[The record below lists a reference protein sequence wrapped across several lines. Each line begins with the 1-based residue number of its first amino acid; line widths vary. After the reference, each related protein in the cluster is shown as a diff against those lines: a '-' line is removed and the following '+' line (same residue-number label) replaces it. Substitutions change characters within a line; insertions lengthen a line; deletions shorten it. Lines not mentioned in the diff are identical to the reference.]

1 MLAFNLFATEGG
13 LFDINATLP
22 LMAIQVVVL
31 TYLLNS
37 LFFKPVGKV
46 VEKREEYVK
55 NNITAAKNKLAE
67 VEKLEADLLNQL
79 QKARSEAVKIV
90 NEAEQDSE
98 KLYQEA
104 IDLANNEAN
113 ASKEK
118 ARLEIEN
125 QTSSARKQLLQQAD
139 DLSELI
145 VNRLIPVSYTH
156 LTLPT
161 TR

>member
-1 MLAFNLFATEGG
+1 MLASTIFATEGG

-22 LMAIQVVVL
+22 LMAIQVVIL

-46 VEKREEYVK
+46 VEKRENYVTTS
-55 NNITAAKNKLAE
+55 ITEAKSKLAE

-79 QKARSEAVKIV
+79 QKARSEAAKIV
-90 NEAEQDSE
+90 NEAEKDSD
-98 KLYQEA
+98 KLFQEA
-104 IDLANNEAN
+104 LDLANNEAN

-125 QTSSARKQLLQQAD
+125 QTSSAREQLTKQAD

-145 VNRLIPVSYTH
+145 VNRLIQQQ
-156 LTLPT
+156 
-161 TR
+161 

>member
-1 MLAFNLFATEGG
+1 MLAFNLLATEGG

-22 LMAIQVVVL
+22 LMSIQLVVL

-125 QTSSARKQLLQQAD
+125 QTSSARKQLSQQAD

-145 VNRLIPVSYTH
+145 VNRLIQQK
-156 LTLPT
+156 
-161 TR
+161 

>member
-46 VEKREEYVK
+46 VEQREEYVK
-55 NNITAAKNKLAE
+55 SNITEAKNKLAE

-125 QTSSARKQLLQQAD
+125 QTSSARKQLLQEAD

-145 VNRLIPVSYTH
+145 VNRLIQQK
-156 LTLPT
+156 
-161 TR
+161 

>member
-1 MLAFNLFATEGG
+1 MLASFIFATEGG

-22 LMAIQVVVL
+22 LMAIQIVAL

-46 VEKREEYVK
+46 VEKREEFVK
-55 NNITAAKNKLAE
+55 SNISQAKIKLQE
-67 VEKLEADLLNQL
+67 VEKLEADLLSQL
-79 QKARSEAVKIV
+79 QIARSEALKIV
-90 NEAEQDSE
+90 NEAEKDSD

-104 IDLANNEAN
+104 IDLATNEAN

-125 QTSSARKQLLQQAD
+125 QTSSAREQLYKQAD

-145 VNRLIPVSYTH
+145 VNRLIQKK
-156 LTLPT
+156 
-161 TR
+161 

>member
-1 MLAFNLFATEGG
+1 MLFFNLFAAEGG

-145 VNRLIPVSYTH
+145 VNRLIQQK
-156 LTLPT
+156 
-161 TR
+161 

>member
-1 MLAFNLFATEGG
+1 MLASIILATEGG

-22 LMAIQVVVL
+22 LMAIQVVIL

-46 VEKREEYVK
+46 VEKREKYVTAS
-55 NNITAAKNKLAE
+55 ITEAKSKLAE

-79 QKARSEAVKIV
+79 QKARSEAAQIV
-90 NEAEQDSE
+90 NEAEKDSD
-98 KLYQEA
+98 KLFQEA
-104 IDLANNEAN
+104 LDLANNEAN

-125 QTSSARKQLLQQAD
+125 QTSSAREQLTKQAD

-145 VNRLIPVSYTH
+145 VNRLIQQQ
-156 LTLPT
+156 
-161 TR
+161 

>member
-1 MLAFNLFATEGG
+1 MLDSILLATEGG

-46 VEKREEYVK
+46 VEKRENFVTTS
-55 NNITAAKNKLAE
+55 ITEAKLKLDE

-79 QKARSEAVKIV
+79 QKARSEAAQIV
-90 NEAEQDSE
+90 NEAEKDSD
-98 KLYQEA
+98 KLFQEA
-104 IDLANNEAN
+104 LDLANNEAN

-125 QTSSARKQLLQQAD
+125 QTSSAREQLAKQAD

-145 VNRLIPVSYTH
+145 VNRLIQQQ
-156 LTLPT
+156 
-161 TR
+161 

>member
-98 KLYQEA
+98 KLYREA

-125 QTSSARKQLLQQAD
+125 QTSSAREQLSQQAEA
-139 DLSELI
+139 LSELI
-145 VNRLIPVSYTH
+145 VNRLIHQT
-156 LTLPT
+156 
-161 TR
+161 

>member
-1 MLAFNLFATEGG
+1 MLVSQIFATEGG

-46 VEKREEYVK
+46 VEKRENFVRS
-55 NNITAAKNKLAE
+55 NISEAKDKLAE
-67 VEKLEADLLNQL
+67 VEKLEADLQDRLL
-79 QKARSEAVKIV
+79 KARSEALKIV
-90 NEAEQDSE
+90 NEAEKDSD

-104 IDLANNEAN
+104 IELAMKEAN
-113 ASKEK
+113 ASKEN

-125 QTSSARKQLLQQAD
+125 QTSSAREQLKKQAD

-145 VNRLIPVSYTH
+145 VNRLIHQT
-156 LTLPT
+156 
-161 TR
+161 

>member
-1 MLAFNLFATEGG
+1 MFVSHLFATEGG

-46 VEKREEYVK
+46 VEKREEFVRG
-55 NNITAAKNKLAE
+55 NITEAKKKLAE
-67 VEKLEADLLNQL
+67 VEKLEADLQNQL
-79 QKARSEAVKIV
+79 LEARSEAAQIV
-90 NEAEQDSE
+90 NEAEKDSE
-98 KLYQEA
+98 KLYKEA

-113 ASKEK
+113 TSKEN

-125 QTSSARKQLLQQAD
+125 QTSSAREQLSQQAD
-139 DLSELI
+139 ALSELI
-145 VNRLIPVSYTH
+145 VNRLIHQT
-156 LTLPT
+156 
-161 TR
+161 

>member
-125 QTSSARKQLLQQAD
+125 QTSSARKQLSQQAD

-145 VNRLIPVSYTH
+145 VNRLIQQK
-156 LTLPT
+156 
-161 TR
+161 

>member
-1 MLAFNLFATEGG
+1 MFVSYLFATEGG

-46 VEKREEYVK
+46 VEKREEFVRG
-55 NNITAAKNKLAE
+55 NITEAKKKLAE
-67 VEKLEADLLNQL
+67 IETLEAELQNQL
-79 QKARSEAVKIV
+79 LEARSEAAQIV
-90 NEAEQDSE
+90 NEAEKDSD

-104 IDLANNEAN
+104 IELANSEAN
-113 ASKEK
+113 ASKEN

-125 QTSSARKQLLQQAD
+125 QTSSAREQLSKQAEN
-139 DLSELI
+139 LSELI
-145 VNRLIPVSYTH
+145 VNRLIH
-156 LTLPT
+156 QK
-161 TR
+161 

>member
-1 MLAFNLFATEGG
+1 MLADFIFATEGG

-46 VEKREEYVK
+46 VEKREKYVTT
-55 NNITAAKNKLAE
+55 NINEAKNKLVE
-67 VEKLEADLLNQL
+67 VEKLESDLLNQL

-90 NEAEQDSE
+90 NQAEKDSD

-104 IDLANNEAN
+104 IELANNEAN

-125 QTSSARKQLLQQAD
+125 QISAAREKLTSQSD

-145 VNRLIPVSYTH
+145 VKRLIQQT
-156 LTLPT
+156 
-161 TR
+161 

>member
-1 MLAFNLFATEGG
+1 MLAFNSFATEGG

-104 IDLANNEAN
+104 IDLSNNEAN

-125 QTSSARKQLLQQAD
+125 QTSSARKQLSQQAD

-145 VNRLIPVSYTH
+145 VNRLIQQK
-156 LTLPT
+156 
-161 TR
+161 

>member
-90 NEAEQDSE
+90 DEAEQDSE
-98 KLYQEA
+98 KLYREA
-104 IDLANNEAN
+104 IDLANSEAN

-125 QTSSARKQLLQQAD
+125 QTSSARKQLSQQAD

-145 VNRLIPVSYTH
+145 VNRLIQQK
-156 LTLPT
+156 
-161 TR
+161 

>member
-1 MLAFNLFATEGG
+1 MLASIILATEGG

-46 VEKREEYVK
+46 VEKREKYVTTSI
-55 NNITAAKNKLAE
+55 NEAKSKLTQ
-67 VEKLEADLLNQL
+67 VEELEADLLNQL
-79 QKARSEAVKIV
+79 QKARSEAAKIV
-90 NEAEQDSE
+90 NEAEKDSD

-104 IDLANNEAN
+104 LDLANNEAN

-118 ARLEIEN
+118 ARLEIES
-125 QTSSARKQLLQQAD
+125 QTSLARDQLSKQAD

-145 VNRLIPVSYTH
+145 VNRLIQQQ
-156 LTLPT
+156 
-161 TR
+161 